1 MSGSRDD
8 NKELSQLAENML
20 SFFTEGK
27 KCSYVGEFFDSNVA
41 VKALDDYYLKSN
53 NEKSLLASEYNIGM
67 EILDDDLVKNVSD
80 LKNNEFILI
89 QIIEKHIHFV
99 NSHWLCIVQPKMNRH
114 YIINSASALPLMQHN
129 IKSVKLKRIERK
141 NLALISKIFD
151 WKYWKKMKKN
161 RKYSN
166 DNIPDTKYEFK
177 YVKPIKVS
185 ITKL

>member
-1 MSGSRDD
+1 M
-8 NKELSQLAENML
+8 
-20 SFFTEGK
+20 
-27 KCSYVGEFFDSNVA
+27 
-41 VKALDDYYLKSN
+41 
-53 NEKSLLASEYNIGM
+53 
-67 EILDDDLVKNVSD
+67 DDDLVKNVSD